1 MFWHAGIRGEVQV
14 IVKVDFFLDF
24 NKFRQTSCGV
34 KFFYSKYLYSINS
47 VNSSLSL
54 EDILKI
60 LKLQKRATATAS
72 YTLSIRLTTSRL
84 P

>member
-1 MFWHAGIRGEVQV
+1 MHQEISRHIYIYCLTFQILCMFWLAGIRGEVQV

-47 VNSSLSL
+47 VNSS
-54 EDILKI
+54 
-60 LKLQKRATATAS
+60 
-72 YTLSIRLTTSRL
+72 
-84 P
+84 